1 MEALGSSGED
11 LQGEDGFISQTQDVH
26 EEDKTDLQSF
36 AETPNPPEVR
46 PNHVSFM
53 LDENK
58 LDARLSTSPEELLY
72 DSCGRATAEGTT
84 SQDTLVLDQRAL
96 DERES
101 SFQQLEHNEGDN
113 SPGIQNEEASGLQQN
128 LDTAPL
134 GGLQHARGLSE
145 AMTLLSTTAQELEG
159 RVNVLLSQHEEEFFS
174 AFRAHMTKVQKHV
187 QYLQECA
194 DEQKNL
200 LERDLKIRTLQ
211 QELEWFVKEA
221 VRLDQVS
228 A

>member
-11 LQGEDGFISQTQDVH
+11 LHEDGFISQTQDVH
-26 EEDKTDLQSF
+26 EEERTDLQSF
-36 AETPNPPEVR
+36 AETPNPPDVR

-72 DSCGRATAEGTT
+72 DSCRRATAEDTI
-84 SQDTLVLDQRAL
+84 SQNTLVLDQRAF

-101 SFQQLEHNEGDN
+101 SFQQLEHNEGAD
-113 SPGIQNEEASGLQQN
+113 SPGSIQNEEASGLQQN
-128 LDTAPL
+128 LDTASL

-145 AMTLLSTTAQELEG
+145 AMTLLSTTAQGLEG

-174 AFRAHMTKVQKHV
+174 AFRAHMTKLQKHV

-200 LERDLKIRTLQ
+200 LERDLKVRTLQ